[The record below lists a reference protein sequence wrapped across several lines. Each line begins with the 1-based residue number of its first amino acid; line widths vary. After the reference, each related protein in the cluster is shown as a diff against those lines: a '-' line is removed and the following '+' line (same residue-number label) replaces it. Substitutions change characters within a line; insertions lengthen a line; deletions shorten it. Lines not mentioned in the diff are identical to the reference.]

1 MTKYVKKYDDGF
13 YQLTLIRTKR
23 SHFFLLVVA
32 LLSALNNNMVV
43 VDCWDCFLLHT
54 KKVLPYWLKMKGFV
68 CLSHKSQRNVT
79 SLFVS
84 SCIVK
89 RKPIEDPFA

>member
-1 MTKYVKKYDDGF
+1 MMAFISLPSFAPKEVTSSY
-13 YQLTLIRTKR
+13 
-23 SHFFLLVVA
+23 SSCAA

-43 VDCWDCFLLHT
+43 VGCWDCFLLLT

-89 RKPIEDPFA
+89 RKPIEDPNA